1 MTAVVIVI
9 TGVVLLAAAA
19 FVVSYA
25 GIGQIAS
32 SAGVSPS
39 LAGLYP
45 LIIDAVLVVACAAAL
60 ALRGGGWRV
69 QGSVW
74 LSVFVLLAVVA
85 VAGAVHAAGISLP
98 HRPTAA
104 AVAALPWVVFLL
116 GFGLGL
122 SMLKHLRPVRA
133 ADPPGAAGT
142 ASWWPWTADPDAA
155 DAVPLPAQPEPASSQ
170 AE

>member
-1 MTAVVIVI
+1 VTAVVIVI

-45 LIIDAVLVVACAAAL
+45 LIIDAMLVVACAAAL
-60 ALRGGGWRV
+60 ALRGGGWWMR
-69 QGSVW
+69 GSVW
-74 LSVFVLLAVVA
+74 LSVIVLLAVVA

-104 AVAALPWVVFLL
+104 AVAVLPWVVFLL

-122 SMLKHLRPVRA
+122 SILKHQRPVRA
-133 ADPPGAAGT
+133 ANPAGAPGT
-142 ASWWPWTADPDAA
+142 ASWWPWTADPDPA
-155 DAVPLPAQPEPASSQ
+155 DAAPLPAQPEPASSE